1 MYQVLLPMEYP
12 LTLSITWLL
21 YQEKILL
28 DSTDTWDLSMQ
39 KFQQSK
45 ISIGSLGKKA
55 FFVCKGWLPWRIC
68 CKTLQWGR
76 LLFVWRQEQVTM
88 GPATAVSRYHQQF
101 CFFLTDD
108 EPNLN
113 DHDFPNPSYLLVPS
127 GYFLLTPKEIS
138 EDKKSED
145 EEEFMQDIFDNIGRN
160 RQPDDDPT
168 RNVGSEEPT
177 SAIFRKDNSRDSTLH
192 VLKLVQVWS
201 N

>member
-1 MYQVLLPMEYP
+1 
-12 LTLSITWLL
+12 
-21 YQEKILL
+21 
-28 DSTDTWDLSMQ
+28 
-39 KFQQSK
+39 
-45 ISIGSLGKKA
+45 
-55 FFVCKGWLPWRIC
+55 
-68 CKTLQWGR
+68 
-76 LLFVWRQEQVTM
+76 M

-145 EEEFMQDIFDNIGRN
+145 EEEFMQVIFDNIGRN